1 MAFNYN
7 KLWKILIDKGMK
19 KADLKVQSGVSSV
32 VIAKMGR
39 GEAVTM
45 KTLEKIAL
53 ALHCRVTDIFD
64 IVN

>member
-19 KADLKVQSGVSSV
+19 KADLKIQSGVSSV

-45 KTLEKIAL
+45 KTLEKIAS
-53 ALHCRVTDIFD
+53 ALHCRVTDIFE

>member
-19 KADLKVQSGVSSV
+19 KADLKEQSGVSSV

-53 ALHCRVTDIFD
+53 ALHCRVTDIFE